1 MKSFMMCIMD
11 MSHAHARDSG
21 VSNPWGQQG
30 LSHPSRNVVSVC
42 GWPQLLCLSAIR
54 LISCRSKQSFPK
66 CPGCGNRTHLT
77 GTHGAPWDTGLRISS
92 RMQLLTPMV
101 SWDSVSSR
109 GEWRWGSD
117 ILGRTSIMLCLS
129 LVCSAAAPG
138 TCKLL
143 LQSMSPAIFSFHS
156 EGDKS

>member
-66 CPGCGNRTHLT
+66 MSRLRQQDPPDRHPWGTLGYRAQNIIPNAIADPYGFLGLSFLPWRMEVGVGYTWEDFNHAVSFLSVFSGCTRH
-77 GTHGAPWDTGLRISS
+77 
-92 RMQLLTPMV
+92 M
-101 SWDSVSSR
+101 
-109 GEWRWGSD
+109 
-117 ILGRTSIMLCLS
+117 
-129 LVCSAAAPG
+129 
-138 TCKLL
+138 
-143 LQSMSPAIFSFHS
+143 
-156 EGDKS
+156 